1 METTLGERIVAH
13 RKRLGLTQDKL
24 AELLGVTAQAV
35 SKWENDQSCPD
46 ITTLPKLAE
55 LFHTTTDELLGV
67 VAKADIPTVES
78 EIETGTASNE
88 AVAGFHRNGK
98 LDALTMATFVLLVGT
113 LTLLSR
119 LFSWGASFWSILW
132 PSAILVLGLRG
143 FFDKF
148 SFFSL
153 GCTLVGS
160 YFLLFNLNVLQF
172 QFTGDLV
179 FPIMILIFGAALLFD
194 ALSKP
199 KQKKGHFYTDAKTR
213 TQFSIDGETFSCSLA
228 FGENQRLVTMQ
239 KLSYGEIS
247 CSFGSFLIDL
257 SGCAEFSDGCKI
269 NAQCS
274 FGELNLR
281 VPKSVQIEP
290 LTSTAFGSMDIK
302 GQADPMCN
310 KTILLDAKVSFGEI
324 TVEYI

>member
-1 METTLGERIVAH
+1 METTLGDRIVAH
-13 RKRLGLTQDKL
+13 RKELELTQDKL

-55 LFHTTTDELLGV
+55 IFHTTTDELLGV
-67 VAKADIPTVES
+67 STKAETSAAES
-78 EIETGTASNE
+78 EIEPDTANNE
-88 AVAGFHRNGK
+88 ATTGFQWNRK
-98 LDALTMATFVLLVGT
+98 LDTLTIATFVLLVGT

-119 LFSWGASFWSILW
+119 LFSWGASFWNILW
-132 PSAILVLGLRG
+132 PSAILFLGLRG

-172 QFTGDLV
+172 QLSGDLV

-199 KQKKGHFYTDAKTR
+199 KQKKGHYYTGSKTK

-228 FGENQRLVTMQ
+228 FGDNQRLVTMK

-257 SGCAEFSDGCKI
+257 CGCTEFSDGCKI

-274 FGELNLR
+274 FGELKLR

-290 LTSTAFGSMDIK
+290 LTSTAFGSVDIN
-302 GQADPMCN
+302 GQADPMCS
-310 KTILLDAKVSFGEI
+310 KMILLDAKVSFGEI
-324 TVEYI
+324 SVEYI